1 MAVDKLKGAES
12 TELSKKY
19 DIILLIPAIIA
30 LGSMF
35 VVGFSDKHVLPQT
48 SATFFLKPIRD
59 FDPVLGVKTESHAVY
74 DLSKWKTEYGIHA
87 TAALKYSRGCYG
99 PKILSHL
106 KEYKTRNPNNDLSY
120 YLALSTAQRNNSG
133 FEPESICTCIDDH
146 TKQAWPK
153 TTQLGYELAERL
165 NQTMSTYTIGENGNG
180 TGGGTHTHESM
191 TDMHAFMMKVGLTP
205 HPDHHASAQ
214 IYAQAY
220 SMGGGDERLLLPTT
234 YANFKYDLTTEA
246 QFKTL
251 NEIGS
256 WCDKTAAPQYTLEFA
271 SVINSK
277 LLMLVGLSF
286 MFLGLDITGQRNR
299 TGQSEHSILT
309 LVIDILPLLYF
320 SWSFLNFQWKNHIQY
335 IDDLGGKNDGS
346 YLMVLICLMIFI
358 GGLITV
364 VLGCVFV
371 RKQDS
376 ISHVLE
382 RIYHDLPMIV
392 GLSLLGVGLKLQN
405 AEHDETILITTLF
418 LLVGAGLLQHLSSVV
433 KTLYDRICC
442 GLSDDVINQ
451 LQAGKKNDELKL
463 EDDNLKTTRHIL
475 QYFGWTR
482 LYAFF
487 VVVLFAVFSY
497 TISSSVN
504 TFNPL
509 ATYTQNQ
516 YFYFMFIFVT
526 ALAGLDFA
534 YEILPFT
541 QEDDEKDGMVAM
553 ERLRKIAVLVYI
565 IFTLLSQVAIERQE
579 L

>member
-35 VVGFSDKHVLPQT
+35 VVGMSDKHVLPQT

-106 KEYKTRNPNNDLSY
+106 KEYKTSNADNDLSY

-153 TTQLGYELAERL
+153 TTKLGEELAVRL
-165 NQTMSTYTIGENGNG
+165 NETMRTYTIGPNGNG
-180 TGGGTHTHESM
+180 SAAGGTHTTESM
-191 TDMHAFMMKVGLTP
+191 AAMHAFLIKVGLTP
-205 HPDHHASAQ
+205 HPVVHPIAH
-214 IYAQAY
+214 IYAQAEA
-220 SMGGGDERLLLPTT
+220 MAPEELLLPPTP
-234 YANFKYDLTTEA
+234 ANFKYDLTTEA

-256 WCDKTAAPQYTLEFA
+256 WCDKTAAPQYTLQFA

-309 LVIDILPLLYF
+309 LIIDILPLLFF
-320 SWSFLNFQWKNHIQY
+320 SWSFLNFQWTNHIQY
-335 IDDLGGKNDGS
+335 TDEGGGKNDGS
-346 YLMVLICLMIFI
+346 YLMVLICLMIFV
-358 GGLITV
+358 GSAITL
-364 VLGCVFV
+364 VLAFVFV
-371 RKQDS
+371 RKEDK

-442 GLSDDVINQ
+442 GLSDEVISQ
-451 LQAGKKNDELKL
+451 LQAGKKNDDLKL

-516 YFYFMFIFVT
+516 YFYFLFIFVT

-541 QEDDEKDGMVAM
+541 QEDDGSDGTAAI

-565 IFTLLSQVAIERQE
+565 IFTLLSQIAIENQE

>member
-1 MAVDKLKGAES
+1 
-12 TELSKKY
+12 
-19 DIILLIPAIIA
+19 
-30 LGSMF
+30 
-35 VVGFSDKHVLPQT
+35 
-48 SATFFLKPIRD
+48 
-59 FDPVLGVKTESHAVY
+59 
-74 DLSKWKTEYGIHA
+74 
-87 TAALKYSRGCYG
+87 
-99 PKILSHL
+99 
-106 KEYKTRNPNNDLSY
+106 
-120 YLALSTAQRNNSG
+120 
-133 FEPESICTCIDDH
+133 
-146 TKQAWPK
+146 
-153 TTQLGYELAERL
+153 
-165 NQTMSTYTIGENGNG
+165 
-180 TGGGTHTHESM
+180 
-191 TDMHAFMMKVGLTP
+191 
-205 HPDHHASAQ
+205 
-214 IYAQAY
+214 
-220 SMGGGDERLLLPTT
+220 
-234 YANFKYDLTTEA
+234 
-246 QFKTL
+246 
-251 NEIGS
+251 
-256 WCDKTAAPQYTLEFA
+256 
-271 SVINSK
+271 
-277 LLMLVGLSF
+277 
-286 MFLGLDITGQRNR
+286 
-299 TGQSEHSILT
+299 
-309 LVIDILPLLYF
+309 
-320 SWSFLNFQWKNHIQY
+320 
-335 IDDLGGKNDGS
+335 
-346 YLMVLICLMIFI
+346 MVLICLMIFV
-358 GGLITV
+358 GSAITL
-364 VLGCVFV
+364 VLAFVFV
-371 RKQDS
+371 RKEDK

-418 LLVGAGLLQHLSSVV
+418 LLVGAGLQQHLSSVV

-442 GLSDDVINQ
+442 GLSDDVIRQ
-451 LQAGKKNDELKL
+451 LQTGKKNEELKA
-463 EDDNLKTTRHIL
+463 EDENLKTTRHIL

>member
-1 MAVDKLKGAES
+1 M
-12 TELSKKY
+12 
-19 DIILLIPAIIA
+19 
-30 LGSMF
+30 
-35 VVGFSDKHVLPQT
+35 
-48 SATFFLKPIRD
+48 
-59 FDPVLGVKTESHAVY
+59 
-74 DLSKWKTEYGIHA
+74 
-87 TAALKYSRGCYG
+87 TA
-99 PKILSHL
+99 
-106 KEYKTRNPNNDLSY
+106 
-120 YLALSTAQRNNSG
+120 
-133 FEPESICTCIDDH
+133 
-146 TKQAWPK
+146 
-153 TTQLGYELAERL
+153 
-165 NQTMSTYTIGENGNG
+165 
-180 TGGGTHTHESM
+180 
-191 TDMHAFMMKVGLTP
+191 MHAFMIKIGLTP
-205 HPDHHASAQ
+205 HQIVHQGAHTGAQ
-214 IYAQAY
+214 MYAQGY
-220 SMGGGDERLLLPTT
+220 SDSEQLLLPLTP
-234 YANFKYDLTTEA
+234 ANFKYDLTTEA

-256 WCDKTAAPQYTLEFA
+256 WCDKTAAPQYTLQFA

-309 LVIDILPLLYF
+309 LIIDILPLLFF
-320 SWSFLNFQWKNHIQY
+320 SWSFLNFQWTNHIQY
-335 IDDLGGKNDGS
+335 TDEGGGKNDGS
-346 YLMVLICLMIFI
+346 YLMVLICLMIFV
-358 GGLITV
+358 GSAITL
-364 VLGCVFV
+364 VLAFVFV
-371 RKQDS
+371 RKEDK

-442 GLSDDVINQ
+442 GLSDDVISQ
-451 LQAGKKNDELKL
+451 LQAGKKNDDLKL

-516 YFYFMFIFVT
+516 YFYFLFIFVT

-541 QEDDEKDGMVAM
+541 QEDDGSDGTAAI

-565 IFTLLSQVAIERQE
+565 IFTLLSQIAIENQE